1 MDDRFKML
9 DQVRDAIKQFRN
21 DGVTLGT
28 VYEKSSE
35 IETPVTP
42 DCRR

>member
-1 MDDRFKML
+1 ML
-9 DQVRDAIKQFRN
+9 DQVKDAIKQFRN
-21 DGVTLGT
+21 DGITLGT

-42 DCRR
+42 DYRR